1 MSSIKVKSKLEELYR
16 VNEFVNNCIH
26 QENMEIDLIVE
37 EIFVNITQYS
47 KSTYTI
53 VNTVFNESTGILTL
67 EFVDDGDQFNP
78 LEKDDPVKPDSIEE
92 ANVGGLGIHFI
103 KNLADKVE
111 YEYLNNE
118 NHLKIA
124 KKVK

>member
-16 VNEFVNNCIH
+16 VHEFVNNIIH
-26 QENMEIDLIVE
+26 QEKMEIDLIVE

-47 KSTYTI
+47 QSTYTI
-53 VNTVFNESTGILTL
+53 VNTEFNENTGVLTL
-67 EFVDDGDQFNP
+67 EFVDDGTPFNP
-78 LEKDDPVKPDSIEE
+78 LEKEDPVKPDSVEE
-92 ANVGGLGIHFI
+92 ANIGGLGIHFI

-111 YEYLNNE
+111 YEYVNNE

>member
-1 MSSIKVKSKLEELYR
+1 MSSIKVESKLDELYR

-47 KSTYTI
+47 KSNYTI
-53 VNTVFNESTGILTL
+53 VNTVFNESTGLLTL
-67 EFVDDGDQFNP
+67 EFVDDGNQFNP

-111 YEYLNNE
+111 YEYVNNE